1 MIDECTQLTNIRFWQ
16 SSCGKC
22 AGAFGR
28 WTEFFCMYFLRE
40 ARDLSGRAATTIQ
53 IQKLSVFLVRKPFWK
68 WKPEYSSYTDWMGQK
83 RTKVRYICKCSR
95 Y

>member
-1 MIDECTQLTNIRFWQ
+1 
-16 SSCGKC
+16 
-22 AGAFGR
+22 
-28 WTEFFCMYFLRE
+28 MYFLRE

-83 RTKVRYICKCSR
+83 RTQVRYICKAVDISQDFHLNSTQQHHNL
-95 Y
+95 YL